1 MMNAVLDLCL
11 GILIMSGG
19 LALARVLRPGTTLA
33 DRIVA
38 LDLLL
43 LIVVM
48 GIGVF
53 SIDSDVGV
61 YLDVLV
67 VVSLVGFIG
76 TITVAR
82 FIERRGI

>member
-1 MMNAVLDLCL
+1 MTIVVSACL
-11 GILIMSGG
+11 GILILAGG
-19 LALARVLRPGTTLA
+19 LALARVVRPRTSVA
-33 DRIVA
+33 ERIVA

-53 SIDSDVGV
+53 SIGRDTGA

-67 VVSLVGFIG
+67 VVSLLGFIG

-82 FIERRGI
+82 FIERRGV

>member
-11 GILIMSGG
+11 GILIVSGG

-53 SIDSDVGV
+53 SIDGDVGA

>member
-1 MMNAVLDLCL
+1 VTYVLGVCL
-11 GILIMSGG
+11 AILIAAGG
-19 LALARVLRPGTTLA
+19 LALARVVRRGTSVA

-38 LDLLL
+38 LDVLL
-43 LIVVM
+43 LIGVM
-48 GIGVF
+48 AIAVY
-53 SIDSDVGV
+53 SVLRDTGV

-67 VVSLVGFIG
+67 VVSLIGFVS

>member
-1 MMNAVLDLCL
+1 MTIVVNVCL
-11 GILIMSGG
+11 GILLVAGL
-19 LALARVLRPGTTLA
+19 LALARVVRPRATVA
-33 DRIVA
+33 ERIVA
-38 LDLLL
+38 LDLVL

-53 SIDSDVGV
+53 SIGRDTGV
-61 YLDVLV
+61 FLDVLV
-67 VVSLVGFIG
+67 VVSLLGFVS

>member
-1 MMNAVLDLCL
+1 MTLVLAVSL
-11 GILIMSGG
+11 GILIVSGA
-19 LALARVLRPGTTLA
+19 LALARVVRSGLTVA
-33 DRIVA
+33 ERIVA
-38 LDLLL
+38 LDLVL

-53 SIDSDVGV
+53 SIGRDTGAF
-61 YLDVLV
+61 LDVLV
-67 VVSLVGFIG
+67 VVSLLGFVG

>member
-1 MMNAVLDLCL
+1 MTIVLHAGL
-11 GILIMSGG
+11 GILILSGA
-19 LALARVLRPGTTLA
+19 LALARVVRPGA
-33 DRIVA
+33 SVAERIVA
-38 LDLLL
+38 LDLVL

-53 SIDSDVGV
+53 SIERDTGV
-61 YLDVLV
+61 FLDVLV
-67 VVSLVGFIG
+67 VVSLLGFVS

>member
-1 MMNAVLDLCL
+1 MTLVLDVCL
-11 GILIMSGG
+11 GILILSGG
-19 LALARVLRPGTTLA
+19 LSLARVVRPRA
-33 DRIVA
+33 SVAERIVA
-38 LDLLL
+38 LDLVL

-53 SIDSDVGV
+53 SIKRDTGA

-67 VVSLVGFIG
+67 VVSLLGFVG

>member
-1 MMNAVLDLCL
+1 VTYVLAVCL
-11 GILIMSGG
+11 TILVVAGG
-19 LALARVLRPGTTLA
+19 LALARVVRRGTSVA

-43 LIVVM
+43 LIGVM
-48 GIGVF
+48 AIAVY
-53 SIDSDVGV
+53 SVLRDTGV

-67 VVSLVGFIG
+67 VVSLIGFIS

>member
-1 MMNAVLDLCL
+1 MYVVWVCL
-11 GILIMSGG
+11 AMLVAAGG
-19 LALARVLRPGTTLA
+19 LALGRVVRRGASVA

-43 LIVVM
+43 LIGVM
-48 GIGVF
+48 AIAVYSVLRDTGA
-53 SIDSDVGV
+53 

-67 VVSLVGFIG
+67 VVSLIGFVS

>member
-1 MMNAVLDLCL
+1 MTIVVSACL
-11 GILIMSGG
+11 GILILAGA
-19 LALARVLRPGTTLA
+19 LALARVVRPGTSVA
-33 DRIVA
+33 ERIVA

-53 SIDSDVGV
+53 SIGRNTGA

-67 VVSLVGFIG
+67 VVSLLGFVS

-82 FIERRGI
+82 FIERRGV